1 MMVVVAA
8 VVMVCRSFAVA
19 LDVTG
24 MKVVSGFIWVCM
36 SRASFRVCT
45 AHLPS

>member
-36 SRASFRVCT
+36 SSASFRVCPPPT
-45 AHLPS
+45 P